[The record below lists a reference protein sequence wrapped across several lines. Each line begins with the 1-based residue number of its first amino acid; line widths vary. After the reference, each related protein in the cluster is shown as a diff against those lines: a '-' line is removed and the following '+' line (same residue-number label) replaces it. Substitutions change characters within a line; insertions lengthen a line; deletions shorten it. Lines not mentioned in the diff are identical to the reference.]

1 MMTLQMTTRVKLVN
15 TNPDLD
21 MVECKTYIVDNNGIL
36 VEDEPSNEV
45 VIYQLE
51 SDKQDL
57 NLLSPGLGNDVF
69 DPNRPITS
77 NFESNLDVVITS
89 ATVNRGKIDDDHSVN
104 IVNHLFEDFD
114 EPEDLPIPVHTA
126 N

>member
-1 MMTLQMTTRVKLVN
+1 M
-15 TNPDLD
+15 
-21 MVECKTYIVDNNGIL
+21 
-36 VEDEPSNEV
+36 
-45 VIYQLE
+45 VIYQLK

-69 DPNRPITS
+69 DPNRRTTS
-77 NFESNLDVVITS
+77 NYEPNLDVAITS

-104 IVNHLFEDFD
+104 IVNHLFEDLD
-114 EPEDLPIPVHTA
+114 EPEDLPIPAHTA